1 MKTSLRSSIA
11 ALPSLLPAWGFR
23 TASTR
28 PTDPKSDRLLA
39 GAGRKC
45 QPPPP
50 ALRGGRVPSLA
61 TLVANGCSFTLL
73 RFSYFTKQCASPD
86 RTQDTF
92 PHQLESTTIRFYFFY
107 DAIQKCCRLRWALK
121 ATIVEK
127 EFLKFPHVPGFFFL
141 HFSFPLNEECYVSVP
156 KDLLSVKFPGLGG
169 NYCFSL
175 QKKRNTSKKAPRRKL
190 RENICGLQEL
200 SFSAGN
206 RRFTRLDG
214 QKHRS
219 TPDNVGVVGTENS

>member
-1 MKTSLRSSIA
+1 MSA
-11 ALPSLLPAWGFR
+11 AAAGAPGRARAVARHVGCQ
-23 TASTR
+23 
-28 PTDPKSDRLLA
+28 RLLVHPFA
-39 GAGRKC
+39 LFVFHKTMRKSR
-45 QPPPP
+45 QDPRHISPPTRIHYNSI
-50 ALRGGRVPSLA
+50 L
-61 TLVANGCSFTLL
+61 
-73 RFSYFTKQCASPD
+73 
-86 RTQDTF
+86 
-92 PHQLESTTIRFYFFY
+92 FFY

-206 RRFTRLDG
+206 RRFTRRDG